1 MGLKLY
7 HKKRDFEKTREPRGK
22 EKQTKKHRFVVQEHH
37 ASHLHFDFRLEMEGV
52 MKSWAVPKG
61 PSLDPSVKRLA
72 MMVEDHP
79 IDYMYFEGK
88 IPLGEYG
95 GGEVRTWD
103 IGTYEAVGDTPMPEQ
118 VRQGKLT
125 FILHGKKLNG
135 EFHMVHTAGRQEN
148 AWLLFKVKDE
158 YADPEWEL
166 VRILPYGSKK
176 EAPDPDE
183 LKKLEAQQR
192 KLVKK
197 QMTSAK
203 PATRKRATTRRTVTK
218 KTTVKATKP
227 KTKATS
233 RKRTTAKKTTAKR
246 TTRAKK

>member
-22 EKQTKKHRFVVQEHH
+22 EKSTKKHRFVVQEHH

-79 IDYMYFEGK
+79 IDYMYFEGA

-103 IGTYEAVGDTPMPEQ
+103 IGTYEAVGDTPVPEQ

-135 EFHMVHTAGRQEN
+135 EFHMVHTPGRQEN

-166 VRILPYGSKK
+166 VRVLPYGSKK
-176 EAPDPDE
+176 EAPEADA
-183 LKKLEAQQR
+183 LKKLEAQQK

-197 QMTSAK
+197 QLKSAA
-203 PATRKRATTRRTVTK
+203 PRKRATTRRT
-218 KTTVKATKP
+218 A
-227 KTKATS
+227 
-233 RKRTTAKKTTAKR
+233 AKKTTAKAAKPKTKR
-246 TTRAKK
+246 TTTKRATTKSKSTTKRTVRAKK